1 MQFLLGGGGVGGRD
15 RLMFVDE
22 VVLLRGSSF
31 LSLALESDL
40 ERLFDLEV
48 TSSAFSFAACL
59 DE

>member
-1 MQFLLGGGGVGGRD
+1 MQFLLGGGGVGGRGS
-15 RLMFVDE
+15 LTFVDE
-22 VVLLRGSSF
+22 VLLLRGSSF

-40 ERLFDLEV
+40 ERLFDLKV